1 MYAYEYIC
9 WKNITFS
16 MIKRVDHELKKKLKF
31 DIYRRMGHILVL

>member
-16 MIKRVDHELKKKLKF
+16 MIKRVDHELKKTK
-31 DIYRRMGHILVL
+31 I